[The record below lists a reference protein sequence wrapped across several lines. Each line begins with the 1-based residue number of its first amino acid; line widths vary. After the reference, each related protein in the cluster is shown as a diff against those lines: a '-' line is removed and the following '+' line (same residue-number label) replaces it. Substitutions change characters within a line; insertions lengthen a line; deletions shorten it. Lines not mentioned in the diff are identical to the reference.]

1 MKGSSIVETPLGV
14 RPRLRAEPG
23 SRPDAAARTT
33 RWLVVALVGLALLR
47 LWGLDRWG
55 LWIDEAFTLHDARA
69 LSWSSVTD
77 FPLNLFL
84 TSLWLRLVDGPP
96 SEAVLRT
103 LPCLFGILGIV
114 ATWWAFEPLL
124 GRRRALVAALLVALS
139 SYHLF
144 WCQSARHYT
153 LAQTLSLVGAG
164 LALRGLAR
172 GRPSG
177 FLAGLSLATMASFAH
192 PSAALVVPA
201 LLVAPW
207 LCARAGVPLAWSPSS
222 RWIGGATLVG
232 LALAA
237 LWGSD
242 VWNEYASKKGGSSV
256 VHLALTSGFYYG
268 PPLALAALL
277 GTLDAWRR
285 RDRALVAST
294 VFTLA
299 FGAALLASLFA
310 KVAAQYVFVMLPW
323 AAAAASS
330 IVLPQERR
338 GSFVRA
344 ITVLVLAWG
353 AADVALY
360 LTTRH
365 GDRPRW
371 KEAYALVARSRG
383 PDDLV
388 YGMAA
393 PVGEYYLDPGT
404 STPRATVHLAPL
416 TNYDDR
422 RIDTWARRERRVWI
436 VLNREMFGDW
446 TKAQRERFERFLRD
460 QCERVRTFPV
470 GLTPRDLDVEVYLRP

>member
-1 MKGSSIVETPLGV
+1 METPGGV
-14 RPRLRAEPG
+14 RPRQRAERVSQTASGP
-23 SRPDAAARTT
+23 RTT
-33 RWLVVALVGLALLR
+33 RWIVAALVGLALLR
-47 LWGLDRWG
+47 LVGLERWG

-96 SEAVLRT
+96 SEAVLRAV
-103 LPCLFGILGIV
+103 PCAFGMLGIA

-124 GRRRALVAALLVALS
+124 GRRRALVAALIVALS

-164 LALRGLAR
+164 LALRGLVH
-172 GRPSG
+172 GRSSG
-177 FLAGLSLATMASFAH
+177 FLAGLALATMASFAH

-207 LCARAGVPLAWSPSS
+207 LGSRRGVQLAWSPST
-222 RWIGGATLVG
+222 RWIGAAALVG

-242 VWNEYASKKGGSSV
+242 VWDEYASKKGGSSV

-285 RDRALVAST
+285 RDRGLVASA
-294 VFTLA
+294 VFVLA
-299 FGAALLASLFA
+299 FGAALGASLFA

-330 IVLPQERR
+330 IVLPEEKR
-338 GSFVRA
+338 GGLSRA
-344 ITVLVLAWG
+344 VTLLVLGWG
-353 AADVALY
+353 AADVTLY

-422 RIDTWARRERRVWI
+422 RIDTWARRERRIWI

-446 TKAQRERFERFLRD
+446 SREQRERFERFLRD

>member
-1 MKGSSIVETPLGV
+1 METPIGA
-14 RPRLRAEPG
+14 RPRRRAEP
-23 SRPDAAARTT
+23 SFRPETAARTT
-33 RWLVVALVGLALLR
+33 RWLVLALVGLALLR
-47 LWGLDRWG
+47 LFGLDRWG

-84 TSLWLRLVDGPP
+84 TSVWLEIFAGPP
-96 SEAVLRT
+96 TEAALRAV
-103 LPCLFGILGIV
+103 PCLFGILGLG
-114 ATWWAFEPLL
+114 ATWWAFDPLL
-124 GRRRALVAALLVALS
+124 GRRRALVAALVVALS

-153 LAQTLSLVGAG
+153 LAQTISIAGAG
-164 LALRGLAR
+164 LALRGLVR

-177 FLAGLSLATMASFAH
+177 FLAGLALATMASFAH

-201 LLVAPW
+201 LLAAPW
-207 LCARAGVPLAWSPSS
+207 LCVRAGVPLAWSPST
-222 RWIGGATLVG
+222 RWIGAAALVG
-232 LALAA
+232 LGLAA
-237 LWGSD
+237 VWGSD
-242 VWNEYASKKGGSSV
+242 VWTEYASKKGGSSV

-285 RDRALVAST
+285 RDAGLVASG
-294 VFTLA
+294 VFALA
-299 FGAALLASLFA
+299 FGAALVASLFA

-330 IVLPQERR
+330 VVLPEERR
-338 GSFVRA
+338 GGLSRA
-344 ITVLVLAWG
+344 VTLLVLAWG

-365 GDRPRW
+365 GDRSRW

-422 RIDTWARRERRVWI
+422 RIDTWARRERRIWI

-446 TKAQRERFERFLRD
+446 TKEQRERFERFLRD
-460 QCERVRTFPV
+460 QCERVRTYPV